1 MVHEPEKSDPS
12 TVALKPANNPNGLGA
27 ESVERREGAEGNT
40 NKDRMRR
47 TPSRVS
53 MSSGLERVRERA
65 KAEKKERFTALLHH
79 VDVDLLRAAF
89 SRLKRDAAPGVDGL
103 TWRQYEQNL
112 EVNLVDLHARVHRG
126 AYRAQPSRRKFIPKE
141 DGRERPLGIASLE
154 DKIVQRAV
162 VEVFNAIY
170 EEDFLGF
177 SYGFRPGRGQHDAL
191 DALAVGITQTKV
203 NWIVDIDVRS
213 FFDTVSHE
221 WLIRSVEHRIAD
233 GRMIRLIRKWLKA
246 GVMDD
251 GEWSS
256 SEAGTPQGAVIS
268 PLLSN
273 VYLHFLLDLWFEKK
287 IKPACRGEA
296 YLVRFADDFVA
307 TFQYRED
314 VDRFQRQVRERFA
327 EFGLELAEEKT
338 RGILFGRFAAITRLR
353 YGQGRPETFEFLGF
367 KHVCGV
373 DRSGRFA
380 LFRIPSVKS
389 CRKFLIRTREW
400 IFEHRHWRRWEQQQ
414 HLTRMLRGFYQ
425 YFALH
430 HCERKLSWVRQQVQ
444 RQWISALNRRG
455 QRRKTNWTRLRACPW
470 FELPWAENLHPMV

>member
-1 MVHEPEKSDPS
+1 MS
-12 TVALKPANNPNGLGA
+12 TQLSQIAK
-27 ESVERREGAEGNT
+27 
-40 NKDRMRR
+40 
-47 TPSRVS
+47 
-53 MSSGLERVRERA
+53 RA
-65 KAEKKERFTALLHH
+65 KLDRKARFTSLAHLLTP
-79 VDVDLLRAAF
+79 DFLKETWGKMNRRA
-89 SRLKRDAAPGVDGL
+89 SGGVDG
-103 TWRQYEQNL
+103 QSAEQFEREL
-112 EVNLVDLHARVHRG
+112 GTQIEAIYTQLKAG
-126 AYRAQPSRRKFIPKE
+126 TYRAPPVRRVEIPK
-141 DGRERPLGIASLE
+141 GPGKVGTRPLGIPTVSDRLL
-154 DKIVQRAV
+154 QRAV
-162 VEVFNAIY
+162 ARILEAVFEA
-170 EEDFLGF
+170 DFLDC
-177 SYGFRPGRGQHDAL
+177 SHGFRPGRNPHHAL
-191 DALAVGITQTKV
+191 QALRMQIVTKKV
-203 NWIVDIDVRS
+203 MQVFEAD
-213 FFDTVSHE
+213 
-221 WLIRSVEHRIAD
+221 IRSYFTRINRQWLRKMVAHRIAD
-233 GRMIRLIRKWLKA
+233 PVILSLIGKWLNA
-246 GVMDD
+246 GAMKD
-251 GEWSS
+251 GVVIHTE
-256 SEAGTPQGAVIS
+256 EGTPQGGPIS
-268 PLLSN
+268 PVLSN

-287 IKPACRGEA
+287 IKPECRGEA

-314 VDRFQRQVRERFA
+314 VDRFQTKVRERFA

-338 RGILFGRFAAITRLR
+338 RGILFGRFAALTRQR

-470 FELPWAENLHPMV
+470 FELPWAPNPYPMV

>member
-1 MVHEPEKSDPS
+1 MS
-12 TVALKPANNPNGLGA
+12 TQLSQIAKKAKL
-27 ESVERREGAEGNT
+27 
-40 NKDRMRR
+40 DR
-47 TPSRVS
+47 
-53 MSSGLERVRERA
+53 
-65 KAEKKERFTALLHH
+65 KARFTSLAHLLTPEF
-79 VDVDLLRAAF
+79 LKETWGKMNRRA
-89 SRLKRDAAPGVDGL
+89 SGGVDGVSA
-103 TWRQYEQNL
+103 EQFEGEL
-112 EVNLVDLHARVHRG
+112 GMQIEAICAQLKAG
-126 AYRAQPSRRKFIPKE
+126 SYRAPPVRRVDIPK
-141 DGRERPLGIASLE
+141 GPGKIGTRPLGIPTVADRLL
-154 DKIVQRAV
+154 QRAV
-162 VEVFNAIY
+162 ARILEAVFEA
-170 EEDFLGF
+170 DFLDC
-177 SYGFRPGRGQHDAL
+177 SHGFRPGRNPHHAL
-191 DALAVGITQTKV
+191 QALREQIVLKKV
-203 NWIVDIDVRS
+203 MQVFEAD
-213 FFDTVSHE
+213 
-221 WLIRSVEHRIAD
+221 IRSYFTRINRQWLRKMVAHRIAD
-233 GRMIRLIRKWLKA
+233 PVILSLIGKWLNA
-246 GVMDD
+246 GAMKD
-251 GEWSS
+251 GVVIHAE
-256 SEAGTPQGAVIS
+256 EGTPQGGPIS
-268 PLLSN
+268 PVLSN

-314 VDRFQRQVRERFA
+314 VDRFQTQVRERFA

-400 IFEHRHWRRWEQQQ
+400 ILEHRHWRRWEQQQ

-425 YFALH
+425 YFSLH

-444 RQWISALNRRG
+444 RQWIGALNRRG

-470 FELPWAENLHPMV
+470 FELPWAQHPHPMV